1 MPKELKKVKMKKIE
15 FVVEV
20 TNTGYS
26 AYAKD
31 FMVYT
36 VGSDM
41 EELRANILEAMNFHF
56 EDIGRIINPDEI
68 NITLDL
74 PQFFEFYNVINASAL
89 CKRIKMNQ
97 SLLAQYISGHKKPS
111 PAQLERILSGI
122 RQIGRELAEINITIS
137 R

>member
-1 MPKELKKVKMKKIE
+1 MKKIE
-15 FVVEV
+15 FIVEV

-26 AYAKD
+26 AYATD

-36 VGSDM
+36 VGTNMD
-41 EELRANILEAMNFHF
+41 ELRSNILEAINLHF
-56 EDIGRIINPDEI
+56 EDQERIISPEEI
-68 NITLDL
+68 KITLDL

-111 PAQLERILSGI
+111 PAQLERILNGI
-122 RQIGRELAEINITIS
+122 RQLGRELAGINIVSARKPS
-137 R
+137 RQ